1 MLTVRG
7 LLLTVDGVVFVL
19 LPAFLLPRL
28 LNRHPGVNRR
38 FTWWGAGTFLVS
50 LIPSLFLSSLARQ
63 IMQPGD
69 RPAAQV
75 GLALISALISGVLVI
90 GAQYLLLR
98 WRKPE
103 LTLMPA
109 TGLTVGLGVGVVTQI
124 FAGFAHI
131 GAGLRLLFFRDTS
144 APELAAVAAIPL
156 GLLSLQLLAE
166 LLNRAAV
173 FFLNGGLGHL
183 VGRSIVERRVLLLV
197 AMVLYAAFS
206 LASQLI
212 QIGLEEHEL
221 LASLASILFALVVG
235 GVTVRWLQTTSDDVE
250 SDQT

>member
-1 MLTVRG
+1 
-7 LLLTVDGVVFVL
+7 LLLAVDGVVFVL

-63 IMQPGD
+63 ILQPGD
-69 RPAAQV
+69 GPAAQV

-124 FAGFAHI
+124 FAGFARI

-144 APELAAVAAIPL
+144 APELAALAAIPI
-156 GLLSLQLLAE
+156 GLLALQLLAE

-173 FFLNGGLGHL
+173 FFFNGGLGYL
-183 VGRSIVERRVLLLV
+183 VGRSVIGRRSLLLL
-197 AMVLYAAFS
+197 AMLLYAAFGC
-206 LASQLI
+206 ASQLL
-212 QIGLEEHEL
+212 QIGLEKQEV
-221 LASLASILFALVVG
+221 LASMVSLLFALVVG
-235 GVTVRWLQTTSDDVE
+235 GAALRWLLAPLPADAELVKAE
-250 SDQT
+250 KR